1 MKPPEPARARF
12 PATVHL
18 FFFRGRQIL
27 LLRRYNTGY
36 RDGEYSV
43 PAGHLD
49 GDETVRAAALREAAE
64 EVAVRIEPDDLLFS
78 SVMHRNE
85 GDERVDFFVEVRLWQ
100 GERVNNEPQKCDE
113 LLWVD
118 SHALPQNIIPYV
130 RRAIENHQN
139 GVHFDEFGWSAAA

>member
-1 MKPPEPARARF
+1 MKPPERARARF

-18 FFFRGRQIL
+18 FFFRERQIL

-49 GDETVRAAALREAAE
+49 GNETVRLAALREAAE
-64 EVAVRIEPDDLLFS
+64 EVAVRIDPDDILFS

-100 GERVNNEPQKCDE
+100 GEPVNNEPHKCDE
-113 LLWVD
+113 LRWAD
-118 SHALPQNIIPYV
+118 AHALPHNIIPYV

-139 GVHFDEFGWSAAA
+139 GVHFDEFGWSAEA

>member
-1 MKPPEPARARF
+1 LKPPRPAHARF

-18 FFFRGRQIL
+18 FFFRGREIL
-27 LLRRYNTGY
+27 LLRRYNTGF

-49 GDETVRAAALREAAE
+49 GNETVRAAALREAAE
-64 EVAVRIEPDDLLFS
+64 EVAVRIEPDDILFS

-85 GDERVDFFVEVRLWQ
+85 GDERVDFFVEVRAWQ
-100 GERVNNEPQKCDE
+100 GEPVNNEPQKCDG

-118 SHALPQNIIPYV
+118 IHSLPQNTIPYV

-139 GVHFDEFGWSAAA
+139 GLHFDEFGWSAAS